1 MPARQMCPQPNILK
15 YNENLVNVNWRFIEE
30 NVSLTKYIELKQN
43 EQIMQQESVAN

>member
-15 YNENLVNVNWRFIEE
+15 YNENINCKFNEE
-30 NVSLTKYIELKQN
+30 NVSLTKYIELKPN